1 MISGKQLHG
10 LRVYDKNGTQVGIV
24 QDMTADRSS
33 GAVRGFIISSTGILS
48 KTAFIPSSRVL
59 HLDEYGMVICGRG
72 KAKKAALQRENGEMH
87 LGELV
92 SSKGH
97 VTDIFLEKD
106 RIWAA
111 ELSQGLLADINAGR
125 QIYPWDEL

>member
-48 KTAFIPSSRVL
+48 KTAFISSFEIGL
-59 HLDEYGMVICGRG
+59 TY
-72 KAKKAALQRENGEMH
+72 
-87 LGELV
+87 V
-92 SSKGH
+92 S
-97 VTDIFLEKD
+97 
-106 RIWAA
+106 
-111 ELSQGLLADINAGR
+111 
-125 QIYPWDEL
+125 